1 MRLLSLV
8 FAFTR
13 MCASNTRVII
23 YIYME
28 TTRQHK
34 IARLIQK
41 DMSDILL
48 RYARTLHST
57 LISVSEV
64 RVSPDLG
71 IAHIYL
77 SIFPHERVQ
86 ETMQAIEENKHKFR
100 GELGALERHQ
110 LRVIPEVVFHLDE
123 TIDRMERIDELLAKG

>member
-1 MRLLSLV
+1 
-8 FAFTR
+8 
-13 MCASNTRVII
+13 
-23 YIYME
+23 ME
-28 TTRQHK
+28 STRQHK

-48 RYARTLHST
+48 RYARTLHGT

-64 RVSPDLG
+64 RVSPDLA

-77 SIFPHERVQ
+77 SVFPQDKVAS
-86 ETMQAIEENKHKFR
+86 TMTLIEENTPRFR

-110 LRVIPEVVFHLDE
+110 LRIIPQIIFHLDE
-123 TIDRMERIDELLAKG
+123 TIDRMERIDELLAVNK

>member
-1 MRLLSLV
+1 
-8 FAFTR
+8 
-13 MCASNTRVII
+13 
-23 YIYME
+23 ME
-28 TTRQHK
+28 STRQHK

-48 RYARTLHST
+48 RYARTLHGT

-64 RVSPDLG
+64 RVSPDLA

-77 SIFPHERVQ
+77 SIFPQDKVK
-86 ETMQAIEENKHKFR
+86 ETMEQIGENTHRLR

-110 LRVIPEVVFHLDE
+110 LRIIPEIIFHLDE
-123 TIDRMERIDELLAKG
+123 TIDRMERIDELLKR